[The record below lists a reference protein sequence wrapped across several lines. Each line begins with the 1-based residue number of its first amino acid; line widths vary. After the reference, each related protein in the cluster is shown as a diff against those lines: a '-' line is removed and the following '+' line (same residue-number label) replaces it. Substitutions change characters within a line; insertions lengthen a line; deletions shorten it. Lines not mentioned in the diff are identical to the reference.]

1 MSESDCRRTNRI
13 DGGPEGS
20 TGVLDPVNQ
29 TGSDIQ
35 TDRLNIGTINGP
47 ASSGETPP
55 SSDSGVHSWE
65 EQWEN
70 MSENSMEG
78 TSEQTDRSNY
88 GSSVRGHMSD
98 IRAPPNTE
106 EEGDSDYPWADR
118 LLSKES
124 DGSSSNVVYRND
136 RRLLYNAVT
145 GYGSDSSAA
154 NSGNLGRN
162 SDIGALSD
170 FSDDMEETEVKQLSG
185 CRMPDCKCD
194 GRVVNMKWGPDGL
207 SDMDDSDYERNTSD
221 RVFQTDQESP
231 KLGPTVQPIMV
242 ADDVIPIP
250 WDHPV
255 DHERGSITESE
266 VNISSDEVSNLCDR
280 PVMDSEMKWDNEV
293 LPEPS
298 DPIFGP
304 CVKRMVFV
312 ALERDEDSL
321 VDDEYP
327 MIIKCI
333 VKNVWMLRR
342 AWYEHDTRLEEQQTV
357 CTTPGCQCDRR
368 YDLMF
373 RKLAYGMDTDD
384 SESENIADQ
393 LKGRS
398 IFS

>member
-1 MSESDCRRTNRI
+1 M
-13 DGGPEGS
+13 
-20 TGVLDPVNQ
+20 NQ

-47 ASSGETPP
+47 ASSGDTSP

-65 EQWEN
+65 EQWEY

-78 TSEQTDRSNY
+78 ASEQTDRSNY

-124 DGSSSNVVYRND
+124 DESSSNVVNRND

-145 GYGSDSSAA
+145 RYGSDSSAA

-162 SDIGALSD
+162 PDIGALSD
-170 FSDDMEETEVKQLSG
+170 FSDDMEETGVKQLSG
-185 CRMPDCKCD
+185 CRIPGCRCD

-207 SDMDDSDYERNTSD
+207 PDMDDSEYERNTSD
-221 RVFQTDQESP
+221 RIFQTEQESP
-231 KLGPTVQPIMV
+231 RLGPTVQPIMV

-250 WDHPV
+250 WDQPV
-255 DHERGSITESE
+255 DHERGSITGSE

-280 PVMDSEMKWDNEV
+280 PVMDSETKWDNEV
-293 LPEPS
+293 PLEPS
-298 DPIFGP
+298 DPGYGP
-304 CVKRMVFV
+304 YVQRLVFQ
-312 ALERDEDSL
+312 ALRRDEDTL

-327 MIIKCI
+327 EIVKCI
-333 VKNVWMLRR
+333 AKYVWMTGR
-342 AWYEHDTRLEEQQTV
+342 AWYEHDIWLEEQQTA

-368 YDLMF
+368 FDLVF
-373 RKLAYGMDTDD
+373 WKLEYEMETDD
-384 SESENIADQ
+384 SELEDIADWN
-393 LKGRS
+393 KRS
-398 IFS
+398 YGMSNTNN